1 MAVPNPLG
9 RIMSFLIN
17 SKTTTSHASYP
28 AYSLS
33 TLFYH
38 RRSLSSSTPFLSS
51 ATTSN
56 SSSNTTNST
65 APAVLLVESPA
76 KAKKI
81 QEYLGPEYRVI
92 ASYGH
97 IRDLPAKTG
106 SVNPE
111 EGFEMRWELADG
123 ARARVTDIAKAVKEA
138 PRVYLATD
146 PDREGEAISWHLVEE
161 LKNRGAILSKTKN
174 GDVGGGNGDGSLVVV
189 PQRITFTEVTK
200 SAIEAAL
207 AAPREVSIPLVE
219 AYMARRALDY
229 LFGFNLS
236 PLLWR
241 KLPGARSAGRVQS
254 VALRLI
260 ADREAAIE
268 AFTPQQYW
276 TLHAQVDVTHSDS
289 DSKKAMPVLAN
300 LTSVD
305 GHAPPSP
312 GFLDV
317 SIAENIRTRIDQSQF
332 SVAAVSKKETTRNPP
347 PPFTTSTLQQEANKR
362 LGWGAART
370 MQYAQKLYE
379 AGIITYM
386 RTDGVSIS
394 PQAIE
399 KIQSA
404 ILQLHGQSFLPEKPR
419 FYSSKSKNAQEAHE
433 AIRPTNFS
441 RPPSTLVPQGIEA
454 PALQLYSLIWSRA
467 LASQMAS
474 VRIQNVGA
482 DFVNEDKSLKLRS
495 TASHT
500 LFPGYLAAYGFG
512 GGSGGGGSGSGS
524 NSGRAA
530 AASAAF
536 DNDDEA
542 STDSL
547 NTNSITKSSSTQF
560 LSGEQAASALSQLLE
575 NSPVFV
581 HDPEAAGHETRPPG
595 RFTEGTLVKALEEAG
610 VGRPS
615 TYAPTLKLLQ
625 ARKYVRKEGRALH
638 PEPLGRVLS
647 SFLCLYFPTYVD
659 PAFTSRMEEE
669 LDLVSAGKE
678 SWKELLGEFWG
689 PFHQRVGEL
698 ANLTGTEVI
707 DALNEE
713 LEILLFGKKGEER
726 EEGKNNDDNLLQS
739 GANDGEASLN
749 TNSLSS
755 ASSSSAA
762 SDNSLETSENQ
773 EVTSQVDVISPPGK
787 ACPSCGKPLSLKLSH
802 RGGPFIGCTA
812 YPECKYTRQAG
823 IDLFGDTLNGS
834 GTSESSTNGNDNAT
848 TNSAADGS
856 SDGNLKNLN
865 SQEVAEQY
873 GLRGPARFI
882 GKDSR
887 DKPIFLRQGPYGPYA
902 QLGTDTD
909 HEMRRAPLPK
919 SLNLR
924 TVKLDYALSLLA
936 LPRTLGNHPETN
948 EPVIIRNGKFGPYVS
963 HKRSMRSLSKDLD
976 PLSITFE
983 EALELLKVAEVMA
996 EKKEARKK
1004 LKEEAVNSKGNGEE
1018 VSVKR
1023 GRKVGSGSSV
1033 KKVKVKSEKK
1043 KIKEEKESIRADG
1056 DADGVTASA
1065 KKISR
1070 KTSKVNKNEAISEPD
1085 DNTVEPVVM
1094 RARSAFQF
1102 FLQGN

>member
-9 RIMSFLIN
+9 RIISFLIHPR
-17 SKTTTSHASYP
+17 TTSHASYP
-28 AYSLS
+28 AYP
-33 TLFYH
+33 LFFH
-38 RRSLSSSTPFLSS
+38 NTRRRSMSSSPFLPSASSTRGNS
-51 ATTSN
+51 ATT
-56 SSSNTTNST
+56 TT

-111 EGFEMRWELADG
+111 ENFEMRWELADG
-123 ARARVTDIAKAVKEA
+123 AKSRVTDIAKAVKEA

-161 LKNRGAILSKTKN
+161 LINRGALAPAETN
-174 GDVGGGNGDGSLVVV
+174 GSRVV

-200 SAIEAAL
+200 PAVEAAL
-207 AAPREVSIPLVE
+207 ASPREVSIPLVE

-254 VALRLI
+254 VALRFV

-268 AFTPQQYW
+268 AFNPQQYW
-276 TLHAQVDVTHSDS
+276 TIHAQVDVPNINNGAGRREGGVVLQIENEEGRKPRKKN
-289 DSKKAMPVLAN
+289 SKAPLPLLAN
-300 LTSVD
+300 LISVD
-305 GHAPPSP
+305 GRAPPSP
-312 GFLDV
+312 GFLDE
-317 SIAENIRTRIDQSQF
+317 SIAENIRTRIERSQF
-332 SVAAVSKKETTRNPP
+332 SVATVTTKETSRNPP

-399 KIQSA
+399 NIRSA
-404 ILQLHGQSFLPEKPR
+404 VVQLHGQTFLPEKPR
-419 FYSSKSKNAQEAHE
+419 FYANKSKNAQEAHE
-433 AIRPTNFS
+433 AIRPTTFS
-441 RPPSTLVPQGIEA
+441 RPPNTLVPQGVEA
-454 PALQLYSLIWSRA
+454 PAVQLYSLIWSRS

-482 DFVNEDKSLKLRS
+482 DFINEDKSLKLRS

-500 LFPGYLAAYGFG
+500 LFPGYLAAYGFSAR
-512 GGSGGGGSGSGS
+512 GGSGGGG
-524 NSGRAA
+524 RAA
-530 AASAAF
+530 AAF
-536 DNDDEA
+536 EDEYNGD
-542 STDSL
+542 STTNNEVTSSIKAGDS
-547 NTNSITKSSSTQF
+547 SSPYSSSSTQF
-560 LSGEQAASALSQLLE
+560 LSGEPAAIALTQLIE
-575 NSPVFV
+575 NFPVSV

-625 ARKYVRKEGRALH
+625 ARRYVRKEGRALH
-638 PEPLGRVLS
+638 PEPLGRILS

-669 LDLVSAGKE
+669 LDQVSAGNE
-678 SWKELLGEFWG
+678 GWKELLSEFWG
-689 PFHQRVGEL
+689 PFHARVGEL
-698 ANLTGTEVI
+698 ASLTGTEVI
-707 DALNEE
+707 DALNDE
-713 LEILLFGKKGEER
+713 LEILLFGKKVG
-726 EEGKNNDDNLLQS
+726 DNLLQS
-739 GANDGEASLN
+739 GEGDEI
-749 TNSLSS
+749 SS
-755 ASSSSAA
+755 FNRSSSS
-762 SDNSLETSENQ
+762 
-773 EVTSQVDVISPPGK
+773 SQVMSPPGK
-787 ACPSCGKPLSLKLSH
+787 ACPSCGEPLSLKLSH

-823 IDLFGDTLNGS
+823 VDIFGDALDNSLSDSCSMTDAEKGGRGSSSSGHSHSDAIDGEDNVATLNS
-834 GTSESSTNGNDNAT
+834 VE
-848 TNSAADGS
+848 
-856 SDGNLKNLN
+856 L
-865 SQEVAEQY
+865 AEQY

-882 GKDSR
+882 GKDSHG
-887 DKPIFLRQGPYGPYA
+887 KPIFLRQGPYGPYA

-919 SLNLR
+919 AYSLR

-936 LPRTLGNHPETN
+936 LPRTLGNHPETD
-948 EPVIIRNGKFGPYVS
+948 EPVVVRNGKFGPYVS
-963 HKRSMRSLSKDLD
+963 HKRSMRSISKELD
-976 PLSITFE
+976 PISITLE

-1004 LKEEAVNSKGNGEE
+1004 AQAEAQNKGGSMEM
-1018 VSVKR
+1018 SGKR
-1023 GRKVGSGSSV
+1023 GRKEGSGAKSRTSSTA
-1033 KKVKVKSEKK
+1033 KKEKK
-1043 KIKEEKESIRADG
+1043 KKEM
-1056 DADGVTASA
+1056 TMMASA
-1065 KKISR
+1065 SKAKKSESR
-1070 KTSKVNKNEAISEPD
+1070 VEDETE
-1085 DNTVEPVVM
+1085 NTGSPVVL

>member
-1 MAVPNPLG
+1 MAGPNPLG
-9 RIMSFLIN
+9 RIISLLIN
-17 SKTTTSHASYP
+17 PRINPSHANNP
-28 AYSLS
+28 AYSL
-33 TLFYH
+33 FYRYSSH
-38 RRSLSSSTPFLSS
+38 HRSLSSSSFVFSATSGSGSS
-51 ATTSN
+51 AN
-56 SSSNTTNST
+56 N

-81 QEYLGPEYRVI
+81 QEYLGPDYRVI

-111 EGFEMRWELADG
+111 ENFEMRWELSDG
-123 ARARVTDIAKAVKEA
+123 ARSRVTEIAKAVKEA

-161 LKNRGAILSKTKN
+161 LTHRGALIAPDKQHGSSS
-174 GDVGGGNGDGSLVVV
+174 GGNAVI

-200 SAIEAAL
+200 EAVEAAL

-254 VALRLI
+254 VALRLV

-276 TLHAQVDVTHSDS
+276 TLHAQVDVGNLVGEGTLVEDNLKQSG
-289 DSKKAMPVLAN
+289 KKKTSPLRLLAN

-305 GHAPPSP
+305 GRAPPNP
-312 GFLDV
+312 GFLDE
-317 SIAENIRTRIDQSQF
+317 SLAQNIRARIEQAQF
-332 SVAAVSKKETTRNPP
+332 SVASVTKKETSRNPP

-399 KIQSA
+399 KIRSA
-404 ILQLHGQSFLPEKPR
+404 VESTHGLTFLPEKPR
-419 FYSSKSKNAQEAHE
+419 FYSTKSKNAQEAHE

-441 RPPSTLVPQGIEA
+441 RPPGALVPLGVEA
-454 PALQLYSLIWSRA
+454 PAVQLYSLIWSRT

-482 DFVNEDKSLKLRS
+482 DFVNEDKRLKLRS

-500 LFPGYLAAYGFG
+500 VFPGYLAAYGFSSSVG
-512 GGSGGGGSGSGS
+512 GGSGRASQL
-524 NSGRAA
+524 AA
-530 AASAAF
+530 ADAF
-536 DNDDEA
+536 DEEN
-542 STDSL
+542 SDS
-547 NTNSITKSSSTQF
+547 TNSTTLENGENTSSSSQVYLT
-560 LSGEQAASALSQLLE
+560 GEQGAIALAQLVE
-575 NSPVFV
+575 NTPVSI

-625 ARKYVRKEGRALH
+625 ARRYVRKEGRALH

-669 LDLVSAGKE
+669 LDQVSAGTE
-678 SWKELLGEFWG
+678 GWKKLLSEFWG
-689 PFHQRVGEL
+689 PFHSRVGEL
-698 ANLTGTEVI
+698 SSLTGTEVI
-707 DALNEE
+707 NALNSE
-713 LEILLFGKKGEER
+713 LEILLFGKKVE
-726 EEGKNNDDNLLQS
+726 EEGTSSEALLEEKSSEFDSDD
-739 GANDGEASLN
+739 D
-749 TNSLSS
+749 
-755 ASSSSAA
+755 
-762 SDNSLETSENQ
+762 
-773 EVTSQVDVISPPGK
+773 DVSKQQGTISPPGK
-787 ACPSCGKPLSLKLSH
+787 ACPSCGNPLSLKLSH

-812 YPECKYTRQAG
+812 YPECTYTRPAG
-823 IDLFGDTLNGS
+823 LDLFGDGGQLGGTGTGS
-834 GTSESSTNGNDNAT
+834 AENSGISSESTIDGDST
-848 TNSAADGS
+848 S
-856 SDGNLKNLN
+856 LN
-865 SQEVAEQY
+865 PIELAEQY
-873 GLRGPARFI
+873 NLRGPARLI

-887 DKPIFLRQGPYGPYA
+887 GKPIFLRQGPYGPYA

-909 HEMRRAPLPK
+909 HDMRRAPLPK
-919 SLNLR
+919 NLNLR
-924 TVKLDYALSLLA
+924 SVKLDYALSLLA

-948 EPVIIRNGKFGPYVS
+948 EPVVVRNGKFGPYVS
-963 HKRSMRSLSKDLD
+963 HQRGMRSVPKDLD
-976 PLSITFE
+976 PITITFE

-996 EKKEARKK
+996 EKKEQRKK
-1004 LKEEAVNSKGNGEE
+1004 EKEAAAAKRDSLEDNLETT
-1018 VSVKR
+1018 VKR
-1023 GRKVGSGSSV
+1023 GRKEGTV
-1033 KKVKVKSEKK
+1033 KKKKPAATSAAALKKAMGKKDVEVAGAAAETETATAVKKASKVSKKSE
-1043 KIKEEKESIRADG
+1043 D
-1056 DADGVTASA
+1056 D
-1065 KKISR
+1065 
-1070 KTSKVNKNEAISEPD
+1070 SEPI
-1085 DNTVEPVVM
+1085 VM

-1102 FLQGN
+1102 FLHGTY

>member
-1 MAVPNPLG
+1 MAGPNPLG

-17 SKTTTSHASYP
+17 PRMTTSHANSP
-28 AYSLS
+28 AYPLCN
-33 TLFYH
+33 LFFNNSS
-38 RRSLSSSTPFLSS
+38 RRSFSSSRFLAS
-51 ATTSN
+51 ATP
-56 SSSNTTNST
+56 NST

-81 QEYLGPEYRVI
+81 QEYLGPDYRVI

-106 SVNPE
+106 SVDPE
-111 EGFEMRWELADG
+111 NNFEIKWELADG
-123 ARARVTDIAKAVKEA
+123 ARARVSEIAKAVKDA

-161 LKNRGAILSKTKN
+161 LKNRGVLSATTTTSA
-174 GDVGGGNGDGSLVVV
+174 DGSSSGSGSTGSSVI

-200 SAIEAAL
+200 SAVEAAL

-254 VALRLI
+254 VALRLV

-276 TLHAQVDVTHSDS
+276 TIHAQVDVNNNNLESAVVGD
-289 DSKKAMPVLAN
+289 DGGGLKKSKKNKAQLPLLAN

-305 GHAPPSP
+305 GRAPPSP
-312 GFLDV
+312 GFLEESLAQ
-317 SIAENIRTRIDQSQF
+317 SIRDRIEQSQF
-332 SVAAVSKKETTRNPP
+332 SVAAVTKKETSRNPP

-386 RTDGVSIS
+386 RTDGVSVS

-399 KIQSA
+399 NIRSA
-404 ILQLHGQSFLPEKPR
+404 VTSVYGQNFLPEKPR

-441 RPPSTLVPQGIEA
+441 RPPSVLVPQGVEA
-454 PALQLYSLIWSRA
+454 AAVQLYSLIWSRS

-482 DFVNEDKSLKLRS
+482 DFVNEDKTLKLRS

-512 GGSGGGGSGSGS
+512 GGSGSGSS
-524 NSGRAA
+524 SSQLAA
-530 AASAAF
+530 AAAAF
-536 DNDDEA
+536 EDD
-542 STDSL
+542 DS
-547 NTNSITKSSSTQF
+547 TNSSSTTENGVDTKTGSSLSSATQF
-560 LSGEQAASALSQLLE
+560 LSGELAAIALSQLIQD
-575 NSPVFV
+575 SPVSV

-625 ARKYVRKEGRALH
+625 TRRYVRKEGRALH

-669 LDLVSAGKE
+669 LDQVSAGSE
-678 SWKELLGEFWG
+678 SWKELLSEFWG
-689 PFHQRVGEL
+689 PFHGRVGEL

-707 DALNEE
+707 DALNDE
-713 LEILLFGKKGEER
+713 LEILLFGKKSEELEEKR
-726 EEGKNNDDNLLQS
+726 EEVEENNNDSVATSDTVLEN
-739 GANDGEASLN
+739 GEV
-749 TNSLSS
+749 
-755 ASSSSAA
+755 SSSSSPIATAA
-762 SDNSLETSENQ
+762 GS
-773 EVTSQVDVISPPGK
+773 ISPPGK
-787 ACPSCGKPLSLKLSH
+787 ACPSCGNPLSLKLSH

-823 IDLFGDTLNGS
+823 LDIFGDIAAATLGKDGSSSNTESTATTDPTNTGVDGS
-834 GTSESSTNGNDNAT
+834 GTVSYKASID
-848 TNSAADGS
+848 
-856 SDGNLKNLN
+856 L
-865 SQEVAEQY
+865 AEQY
-873 GLRGPARFI
+873 GLRGPARLI
-882 GKDSR
+882 GKDAYG
-887 DKPIFLRQGPYGPYA
+887 KPIFLRQGPYGPYA
-902 QLGTDTD
+902 QLGSDTD
-909 HEMRRAPLPK
+909 HDMRRAPLPK
-919 SLNLR
+919 SVNLR
-924 TVKLDYALSLLA
+924 TVKLDYCLSLLA
-936 LPRTLGNHPETN
+936 LPRTLGNHPETD
-948 EPVIIRNGKFGPYVS
+948 EPVVVRNGKFGPYVS
-963 HKRSMRSLSKDLD
+963 HQRVMRSLSKELD
-976 PLSITFE
+976 PISITFD

-996 EKKEARKK
+996 GKKAAR
-1004 LKEEAVNSKGNGEE
+1004 
-1018 VSVKR
+1018 
-1023 GRKVGSGSSV
+1023 
-1033 KKVKVKSEKK
+1033 K
-1043 KIKEEKESIRADG
+1043 KIKEEAEKNKGKEVETLSKRGRKEGSTSKSKKKDKSEKKETTTAATATAADKKK
-1056 DADGVTASA
+1056 SA
-1065 KKISR
+1065 KATKKSQA
-1070 KTSKVNKNEAISEPD
+1070 SDGENDDDEVSSEPI
-1085 DNTVEPVVM
+1085 VM

-1102 FLQGN
+1102 FLQGKLNKTNLN